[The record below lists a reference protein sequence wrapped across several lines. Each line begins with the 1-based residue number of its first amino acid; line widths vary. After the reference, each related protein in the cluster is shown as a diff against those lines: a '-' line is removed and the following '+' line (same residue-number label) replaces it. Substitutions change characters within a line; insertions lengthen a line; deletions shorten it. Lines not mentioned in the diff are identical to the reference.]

1 MIDYYLKVSSESE
14 LKSILVQAE
23 LATETEEGMALA
35 DGVALDIIGTIYSV
49 TGEGEDAVSTPIDG
63 FHANLR
69 ITKELEDWQDLSAYA
84 VEVNSPFRVWA

>member
-23 LATETEEGMALA
+23 LATETEEGLALA
-35 DGVALDIIGTIYSV
+35 DGVTLDIIGTIFSV
-49 TGEGEDAVSTPIDG
+49 TGEGEDAVSTPISG

-69 ITKELEDWQDLSAYA
+69 VSKELEDWQDLSAYA
-84 VEVNSPFRVWA
+84 VEVNSPYRVWA

>member
-23 LATETEEGMALA
+23 LATETEEGLALA

-69 ITKELEDWQDLSAYA
+69 ITKELEDWQDLSSYA
-84 VEVNSPFRVWA
+84 VEVNSPFRTWC

>member
-23 LATETEEGMALA
+23 LATETDEGLALV

-49 TGEGEDAVSTPIDG
+49 TGEGEDAISTPIDG

-69 ITKELEDWQDLSAYA
+69 VSKELEDWQDLSAYV
-84 VEVNSPFRVWA
+84 VEVNSPFRTWC